1 MAVRSTRT
9 EAKVCTPLCE
19 HEVGRRLRMT
29 CCGCLMPCHVQHRL
43 CWVGGVDAGS
53 CWGAACC
60 ASRDIAARAVR
71 ACGRHPRAHAQ
82 LRSICGRWWQR
93 RTATATRSLALGT
106 KLEAW
111 RTFCDACDARLPAG
125 LPVRQRR
132 RRPVSAPQHARRP
145 GVLHLDCHVR
155 HMHVMRGAALATM
168 ADPERDAAAAA
179 AVGAQALLIALACP
193 WGQLPTARPRLRR
206 PLGGAHGA
214 GACDLLHGR
223 ACRLL

>member
-93 RTATATRSLALGT
+93 RTATATRSPALGT

-125 LPVRQRR
+125 LQYGSGGAGQYLRRNMRVGLASCTLTAMYVTCMSCAAPRWPPWPTLKGMQRQRLR
-132 RRPVSAPQHARRP
+132 SGRRPS
-145 GVLHLDCHVR
+145 
-155 HMHVMRGAALATM
+155 
-168 ADPERDAAAAA
+168 
-179 AVGAQALLIALACP
+179 
-193 WGQLPTARPRLRR
+193 
-206 PLGGAHGA
+206 
-214 GACDLLHGR
+214 
-223 ACRLL
+223 